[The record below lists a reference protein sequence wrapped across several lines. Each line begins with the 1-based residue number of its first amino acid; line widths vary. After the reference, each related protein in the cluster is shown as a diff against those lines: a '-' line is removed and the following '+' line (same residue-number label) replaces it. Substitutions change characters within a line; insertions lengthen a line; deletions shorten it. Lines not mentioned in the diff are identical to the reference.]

1 MVALDQGVKALVV
14 ADLPYGTVV
23 PVLGNALQFLYVRNP
38 GAAFSFAVN
47 MTWVF
52 SIISTAVVVAIIV
65 FARRI
70 RSMWWALVLGMLLG
84 GALGNLTD
92 RLFREP
98 GFGRGHVVDFIST
111 PWMMPAIYNVADSFI
126 CVSMV
131 IFVLLVIFGVNLDGT
146 RALSAKQQRAAA
158 AAEASADPTASSTSA
173 ASVADSSRAS
183 RPLSPADDPRGPRD
197 GRESLG
203 HDAT

>member
-1 MVALDQGVKALVV
+1 VVALDQGVKALVV
-14 ADLPYGTVV
+14 AKLPYGTVV
-23 PVLGNALQFLYVRNP
+23 PVLGEALQFFYVRNP

-52 SIISTAVVVAIIV
+52 SIVSTAVVVAIIV

-84 GALGNLTD
+84 GALGNLLD

-111 PWMMPAIYNVADSFI
+111 PWMMPAIYNIADSFI
-126 CVSMV
+126 CISMV
-131 IFVLLVIFGVNLDGT
+131 IFVLLVILGVNLDGS
-146 RALSAKQQRAAA
+146 RALTAKQQRARDAAGTGAGAPEPDAARLAA
-158 AAEASADPTASSTSA
+158 ASE
-173 ASVADSSRAS
+173 
-183 RPLSPADDPRGPRD
+183 DPRAPRD
-197 GRESLG
+197 GRDTLG

>member
-14 ADLPYGTVV
+14 AHLPYGTVV
-23 PVLGNALQFLYVRNP
+23 PVLGNALQLLYVRNP

-52 SIISTAVVVAIIV
+52 SIVSTAVVVAIIV

-84 GALGNLTD
+84 GALGNLLD

-111 PWMMPAIYNVADSFI
+111 PWMMPAIYNIADSFI

-131 IFVLLVIFGVNLDGT
+131 IFVLLVIFGVNLDGS
-146 RALSAKQQRAAA
+146 RALSAKQQRAA
-158 AAEASADPTASSTSA
+158 EARTDPSVPATA
-173 ASVADSSRAS
+173 ASVEDAHRAS
-183 RPLSPADDPRGPRD
+183 RPLADDPRVPRD
-197 GRESLG
+197 GRDALG